1 MPNYHIGSKQQE
13 LNVMR
18 AFVNDDENSL
28 ILTCL
33 NNSANRAL
41 NLINARYTSI
51 DSDLI

>member
-13 LNVMR
+13 LNAMR

-33 NNSANRAL
+33 NKLANRVL
-41 NLINARYTSI
+41 NLINARDTSI
-51 DSDLI
+51 ESDLI